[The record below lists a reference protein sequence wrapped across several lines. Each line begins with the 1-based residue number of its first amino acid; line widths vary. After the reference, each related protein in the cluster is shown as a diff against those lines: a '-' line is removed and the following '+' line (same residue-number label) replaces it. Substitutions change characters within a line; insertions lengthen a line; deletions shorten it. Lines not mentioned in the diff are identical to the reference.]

1 MKRFFLILI
10 LLINGVALLE
20 AKGGRQMFLQSPAFE
35 NGGEIPAK
43 YGCRGSDL
51 SIPLKFG
58 NVPEGAK
65 SLALIMEDPDA
76 PMGLFVHWVIYNM
89 PADLGG
95 LPEGIPPEPMLD
107 LGIRQG
113 VNDFRKI
120 GYGGPCPPDRPH
132 RYFLKLYALDVPLPL
147 DPGLSRTELLEAM
160 RGHLID
166 EAELMGIYAR

>member
-1 MKRFFLILI
+1 MKRWLALI
-10 LLINGVALLE
+10 LLFLTMTLYG
-20 AKGGRQMFLQSPAFE
+20 KGGKMTVQSPAFA

-43 YGCRGSDL
+43 YGCRGEDI
-51 SIPLKFG
+51 SIPLLFR
-58 NVPEGAK
+58 NVPEGTK

-76 PMGLFVHWVIYNM
+76 PMGLFVHWIVYNI

-95 LPEGIPPEPMLD
+95 FPEGVPPTPTLD

-132 RYFLKLYALDVPLPL
+132 RYFIRLFALDVPLPL
-147 DPGLSRTELLEAM
+147 EPGLSRTQLLEAM
-160 RGHLID
+160 EGHVIA

>member
-1 MKRFFLILI
+1 
-10 LLINGVALLE
+10 
-20 AKGGRQMFLQSPAFE
+20 
-35 NGGEIPAK
+35 
-43 YGCRGSDL
+43 
-51 SIPLKFG
+51 
-58 NVPEGAK
+58 
-65 SLALIMEDPDA
+65 MEDPDA
-76 PMGLFVHWVIYNM
+76 PTGLFVHWVIYNM

-147 DPGLSRTELLEAM
+147 DPGLSRTELLGAM